1 MMGIQIFRTSYCI
14 ADGTIGVSTIGT
26 GKVDDA
32 AKRLAYSRPAMAY
45 CSHCGRPTTGRF
57 CSACG
62 SPIARDAVASVTADL
77 LRRYKKMILIV
88 AALCLVVVVAAALVV
103 SRVRHMERSA
113 AASRPV
119 ESPAP
124 AVQRT
129 TPAQSAL
136 APAMDSQ
143 TNSNWQP
150 LPPPASVPSANHPAV
165 HSPSSSID
173 PQEVQR
179 ALNTL
184 VERSEQGDL
193 PTQTPAST
201 SSSGSDRYPNSQP
214 VEVKD
219 VSLPDIGVPVASVVY
234 TTTDSIAAVVDYYR
248 QRYPEAEVTE
258 VNGQKIVA
266 VNQTGAI
273 KVIAIGSAGTETRIA
288 IVQPAQ

>member
-1 MMGIQIFRTSYCI
+1 M
-14 ADGTIGVSTIGT
+14 
-26 GKVDDA
+26 
-32 AKRLAYSRPAMAY
+32 PAMAY

-62 SPIARDAVASVTADL
+62 SPRARDAVASVTADL
-77 LRRYKKMILIV
+77 LRRYKKMSLIV

-103 SRVRHMERSA
+103 SRVMHMERST

-124 AVQRT
+124 VMQRT
-129 TPAQSAL
+129 TPAQPPP
-136 APAMDSQ
+136 APAIGSQ
-143 TNSNWQP
+143 TNSNWQSQ
-150 LPPPASVPSANHPAV
+150 PPPASVPSANNPAAR
-165 HSPSSSID
+165 SSATSID

-184 VERSEQGDL
+184 VERSKQGDL

-201 SSSGSDRYPNSQP
+201 STSGSDRYPNSQP

-219 VSLPDIGVPVASVVY
+219 VSLPDIGVPVGSEVY
-234 TTTDSIAAVVDYYR
+234 TTTDSVAAVVDYYR

-266 VNQTGAI
+266 VNQTGDI
-273 KVIAIGSAGTETRIA
+273 KVIAVGSTGTETRIA